1 MFIAGL
7 AFVLVF
13 AVVFVPYWVLIART
27 EGQEEQALRKRLR
40 VGRVKAL
47 GPAIVKAQAKFG
59 SIERLD
65 ALVMGGRRVVQPL
78 ERWVQQAGS
87 KISIGQILLTSGF
100 MAAVAGV
107 LVSTLTHSVLLAI
120 GVAIVA
126 GSLPV
131 LYLRRAA
138 RKRLAAFEEQFP
150 ETIDLMARGL
160 RAGHALTTT
169 LQMVGDE
176 IPDPVGAE
184 FRLLF
189 EQQNYGMSLADALT
203 AFGERVPIID
213 ARFFVTALLT
223 QREMGGNLSE
233 VLDNLASVIR
243 ERFKV
248 KRQVRAVSA
257 HGRITGV
264 VLGCLAPAIA
274 VVLFI
279 ISPSHMRLLID
290 DPLGVRMVMLGLSLQ
305 GVGVMIIRR
314 IVDVEY

>member
-1 MFIAGL
+1 MFIAGV

-13 AVVFVPYWVLIART
+13 AMVFVPYWALIART
-27 EGQEEQALRKRLR
+27 EEQEERALRKRLR
-40 VGRVKAL
+40 VRRAGAL
-47 GPAIVKAQAKFG
+47 AIIKAQAKFG

-65 ALVMGGRRVVQPL
+65 ALMMGGRRVVAPL
-78 ERWVQQAGS
+78 EQWVQQAGS
-87 KISIGQILLTSGF
+87 KISLGQVLLASSF
-100 MAAVAGV
+100 MAVVAVV
-107 LVSTLTHSVLLAI
+107 LVSNLTSSVLLALV
-120 GVAIVA
+120 VAIVA

-189 EQQNYGMSLADALT
+189 EQQNYGMSLADALK
-203 AFGERVPIID
+203 AFGQRVPIID
-213 ARFFVTALLT
+213 SRFFVTALLT

-279 ISPSHMRLLID
+279 ISPAHMRLLVD
-290 DPLGVRMVMLGLSLQ
+290 DPLGVRMVMVGLLLQ
-305 GVGVMIIRR
+305 LVGVAIIRR

>member
-1 MFIAGL
+1 MFIAGV

-13 AVVFVPYWVLIART
+13 AMVFVPYWALIART
-27 EGQEEQALRKRLR
+27 EEQEERALRKRLR
-40 VGRVKAL
+40 VRRAGAL
-47 GPAIVKAQAKFG
+47 AIIKAQAKFG

-65 ALVMGGRRVVQPL
+65 ALMMGGRRVVAPL
-78 ERWVQQAGS
+78 EQWVQQAGS
-87 KISIGQILLTSGF
+87 KISLGQVLLASSF
-100 MAAVAGV
+100 MAVVAVV
-107 LVSTLTHSVLLAI
+107 LVSTLTRSVLLAI

-189 EQQNYGMSLADALT
+189 EQQNYGMSLADALK
-203 AFGERVPIID
+203 AFGQRVPIID
-213 ARFFVTALLT
+213 SRFFVTALLT

-279 ISPSHMRLLID
+279 ISPAHMRLLVD
-290 DPLGVRMVMLGLSLQ
+290 DPLGVRMVMVGLLLQ
-305 GVGVMIIRR
+305 LVGVAIIRR